1 MKKDFTKESNFVL
14 EFFHR
19 NVSGFNLKEIIMTTV
34 ATEVQAVATVESL
47 LNPIDQ
53 LSVLDRQ
60 QKGLAVQVKN
70 LKDTI
75 ANTYGEG
82 KHRGE
87 KYGVRVTIENRKGS
101 IDLDALL
108 AHFGITAEQAEQFR
122 GDSIAVIKVSA
133 TV

>member
-1 MKKDFTKESNFVL
+1 
-14 EFFHR
+14 
-19 NVSGFNLKEIIMTTV
+19 MTAVTT

-60 QKGLAVQVKN
+60 QKALTAQVKE
-70 LKDTI
+70 LKDNI
-75 ANTYGEG
+75 ANAFGEG

-101 IDLDALL
+101 IDMEALL

-122 GDSIAVIKVSA
+122 GDSIAVIKVA
-133 TV
+133 PTA

>member
-1 MKKDFTKESNFVL
+1 
-14 EFFHR
+14 
-19 NVSGFNLKEIIMTTV
+19 MTT
-34 ATEVQAVATVESL
+34 ATLIQAVATVESL

-60 QKGLAVQVKN
+60 QKALAAQVKT
-70 LKDTI
+70 LKDEI
-75 ANTYGEG
+75 ANSYGEG

-101 IDLDALL
+101 IDMEALL

-122 GDSIAVIKVSA
+122 GDSIAVIKVAA
-133 TV
+133 TA

>member
-1 MKKDFTKESNFVL
+1 MKKDFTTESNFVL
-14 EFFHR
+14 EFIHR

-101 IDLDALL
+101 VDMEKLCAYFNITEADLDK
-108 AHFGITAEQAEQFR
+108 FR